1 MLFCDNKAVCY
12 DGIKAPCFYFFN
24 SDFSIGKEH
33 LMITI
38 ENLTKYYGSNRAVNH
53 ISFTIND
60 NEILGFLGPNGAGKS
75 TTMNMIAGYLPMSDG
90 KVTINGADV
99 TKEPLKAKRNLGY
112 LPEIPPV
119 YPDMKVHEYLS
130 FCAGLKKVPVG
141 KRKSEIDRV
150 MGLLKIKD
158 VKGKLI
164 RNLSKGYKQRVGFAQ
179 ALLGDPK
186 FLILDEPTVG
196 LDPNQVA
203 EVRELIKSLKKDHS
217 VIFSSHIL
225 SEVSAVCDRVVIIN
239 KGDIRAID
247 TIENLEKSFTVSLVL
262 HIKIKGSKGKAASI
276 IEMTKGVREITAV
289 DDEGDGVYSFTVQLE
304 GDSDSV
310 RDSVMAE
317 CLKNGISIIEIYTDR
332 PNLESVF
339 IELINRPAKKDG
351 LRELLDE
358 MPDESGDSDETE
370 DEDETEEKEDE

>member
-1 MLFCDNKAVCY
+1 
-12 DGIKAPCFYFFN
+12 
-24 SDFSIGKEH
+24 
-33 LMITI
+33 MITI
-38 ENLTKYYGSNRAVNH
+38 DNLTKYYGNNRAVNH
-53 ISFTIND
+53 ISFTIKD

-90 KVTINGADV
+90 SVTIYGSDI
-99 TKEPLKAKRNLGY
+99 TKEPTKAKKNIGY

-119 YPDMKVHEYLS
+119 YPDMKVKEYLS
-130 FCAGLKKVPVG
+130 FCAGLKQVPIG
-141 KRKSEIDRV
+141 QRKSEMERV

-158 VKGKLI
+158 VQGKLI

-179 ALLGDPK
+179 ALLGNPK

-203 EVRELIKSLKKDHS
+203 EVRAIIKDLKKEHS

-247 TIENLEKSFTVSLVL
+247 TIENLEKSFTATRVL
-262 HIKIKGSKGKAASI
+262 HIKIKGDQDKAASI
-276 IEMTKGVREITAV
+276 IGMTEGVTNISSIDNDGE
-289 DDEGDGVYSFTVQLE
+289 GVYSFTVSLE
-304 GDSDSV
+304 GDSDKI
-310 RDSVMAE
+310 RDTIMSE
-317 CLKNGISIIEIYTDR
+317 CMHSGISILEIYTDK

-339 IELINRPAKKDG
+339 IELINRPVKKSG
-351 LRELLDE
+351 LQELLDE
-358 MPDESGDSDETE
+358 TPDESAKT
-370 DEDETEEKEDE
+370 TEEKEEK

>member
-1 MLFCDNKAVCY
+1 
-12 DGIKAPCFYFFN
+12 
-24 SDFSIGKEH
+24 
-33 LMITI
+33 MINI

-75 TTMNMIAGYLPMSDG
+75 TTMNMIAGFLPMSDG
-90 KVTINGADV
+90 TVTIYGADI
-99 TKEPLKAKRNLGY
+99 TKDPIKAKSNIGY

-119 YPDMKVHEYLS
+119 YPDMKVKEYLS
-130 FCAGLKKVPVG
+130 FCAGLKRVPRG
-141 KRKSEIDRV
+141 ERKNEIDRV

-158 VKGKLI
+158 VSGKLI

-179 ALLGDPK
+179 ALLGNPK

-203 EVRELIKSLKKDHS
+203 EVRALIKDLKKEHS

-247 TIENLEKSFTVSLVL
+247 TIENLEKSFATSFIL
-262 HIKIKGSKGKAASI
+262 HIKVKGDKESAASI
-276 IEMTKGVREITAV
+276 IGMTKGVSEIKKV
-289 DDEGDGVYSFTVQLE
+289 EDEGNDIYSFTVSLE
-304 GDSDSV
+304 GDSDTI
-310 RDSVMAE
+310 RDSIMSE
-317 CLKNGISIIEIYTDR
+317 CLKSGISILEMYTDK
-332 PNLESVF
+332 PNLENVF
-339 IELINRPAKKDG
+339 IELINRPAKKNG
-351 LRELLDE
+351 LQELLDE
-358 MPDESGDSDETE
+358 MPDESEKNTE
-370 DEDETEEKEDE
+370 KKEEE

>member
-1 MLFCDNKAVCY
+1 M
-12 DGIKAPCFYFFN
+12 
-24 SDFSIGKEH
+24 IGKEN

-38 ENLTKYYGSNRAVNH
+38 DNLTKYYGSNRAVNH

-90 KVTINGADV
+90 TVTIYGSDI
-99 TKEPLKAKRNLGY
+99 TKEPTKAKKNIGY

-119 YPDMKVHEYLS
+119 YPDMKVKEYLS
-130 FCAGLKKVPVG
+130 FCAGLKQVPRG
-141 KRKSEIDRV
+141 QRRSEIERV

-158 VKGKLI
+158 VEGKLI

-179 ALLGDPK
+179 ALLGNPK

-203 EVRELIKSLKKDHS
+203 EVRTIIKDLKKEHS

-247 TIENLEKSFTVSLVL
+247 TIDNLESSFTSTRVL
-262 HIKIKGSKGKAASI
+262 HIKVKGDQDKAASI
-276 IEMTKGVREITAV
+276 IGMTDGVTGISSV
-289 DDEGDGVYSFTVQLE
+289 NDNGDGVHSFTVNLE
-304 GDSDSV
+304 GDADKI
-310 RDSVMAE
+310 RDTVMSE
-317 CLKNGISIIEIYTDR
+317 CIGNGISILEIYTDK

-339 IELINRPAKKDG
+339 IELINRPVKKSG
-351 LRELLDE
+351 LQELLDE
-358 MPDESGDSDETE
+358 TPDVSADTTKEK
-370 DEDETEEKEDE
+370 EEK